1 MPTRCFKNYKFP
13 ELGRIVTS
21 WMTAARCWRCSAP
34 PPRLARKLVI
44 ASGSILG
51 MWQAKDKAF
60 QKAAAFKSDLLLR
73 MVLIPVFKIV

>member
-1 MPTRCFKNYKFP
+1 
-13 ELGRIVTS
+13 
-21 WMTAARCWRCSAP
+21 
-34 PPRLARKLVI
+34 
-44 ASGSILG
+44 